1 MTMDPALLVGIPAD
15 FRYLA
20 GTPFHIVNEK
30 YVTAI
35 TGALGAVPVLIP
47 ALAEALPIEALL
59 ARIDGLLLPGSPSNV
74 DPARYGNG
82 ASSDGTL
89 KDQRRD
95 ASTLPLIRA
104 ALAAGVPLLAICRG
118 VQELNVALGGTLHE
132 RVHEEEGRRDHRAPL
147 DAPLDVRYGP
157 SHRVQLA
164 PGGMLATALGTE
176 HATVNSV
183 HWQAIDRLA
192 PGLEVEATAEDGT
205 VEAVRVAQASNFAVG
220 VQWHPEYRF
229 AEDAV
234 SRALFDGFAQA
245 VRARA
250 AKLRHAA

>member
-1 MTMDPALLVGIPAD
+1 MDAALLVGIPAD

-30 YVTAI
+30 YVLAV

-47 ALAEALPIEALL
+47 ALAEALPIDALL
-59 ARIDGLLLPGSPSNV
+59 TRIDGLLIPGSPSNV

-82 ASSDGTL
+82 ASPAGTL
-89 KDQRRD
+89 KDARRD

-104 ALAAGVPLLAICRG
+104 ALTAGVPLLAICRG

-132 RVHEEEGRRDHRAPL
+132 RVHEEEGRHDHRAPL
-147 DAPLDVRYGP
+147 DASIDVRYAP

-176 HATVNSV
+176 QAAVNSV

-192 PGLEVEATAEDGT
+192 PNLDVEATAEDGT
-205 VEAVRVAQASNFAVG
+205 IEAVRVADAPNFAVG

-229 AEDAV
+229 ADDAV
-234 SRALFDGFAQA
+234 SRALFGAFAA
-245 VRARA
+245 AMRARA
-250 AKLRHAA
+250 EKLRRAA

>member
-15 FRYLA
+15 FRHLA

-30 YVTAI
+30 YVLAV

-47 ALAEALPIEALL
+47 ALAEALPIDALL
-59 ARIDGLLLPGSPSNV
+59 TRIDGLLIPGSPSNV

-82 ASSDGTL
+82 ASPAGTL
-89 KDQRRD
+89 KDARRD

-132 RVHEEEGRRDHRAPL
+132 RVHEEDGRHDHRAPL
-147 DAPLDVRYGP
+147 DAPIDVRYGP
-157 SHRVQLA
+157 SHRVELV
-164 PGGMLATALGTE
+164 PGGMLATALGSE
-176 HATVNSV
+176 RVEVNSV

-192 PGLEVEATAEDGT
+192 PNLAVEATAEDGT
-205 VEAVRVAQASNFAVG
+205 VEAVRVADAPNFAVG

-229 AEDAV
+229 AQDPV
-234 SRALFDGFAQA
+234 SRALFGAFAA
-245 VRARA
+245 AMRARSG
-250 AKLRHAA
+250 KLRAA